1 MQRREFIRR
10 LGLLGAVAASTLF
23 SRGSLSAYPQKFP
36 VRLDPAKKFFIDVDG
51 NPCFASGECP
61 QLLVE
66 ALSEADTVL
75 YLDDRALRKINLMW
89 MIVADNKDGN
99 NPPVNFNG
107 DAPFSGADFTS
118 FNEPYWQHVDF
129 VINQCLLR
137 GITVLFM
144 PFFTGITSADGYH
157 DSLLTSSSAVLQGY
171 ANFISARYAAFP
183 NIIWALGGDADCQ
196 NTTAYSQL
204 DVFARAL
211 KAANPNR
218 LITFEAWNRR
228 GGTSGR
234 VSSTAGL
241 TVGLG
246 SVPSWLDINW
256 VYTLAGNAISNSQAA
271 YGAGLPCL
279 LGEDNYE
286 LENPGNGLT
295 TALQLRTEG
304 YGSILGGCVLGKLF
318 GSGEWAFNQANTG
331 FAVSSPSWQSQLNS
345 EGMQEHQIISRLF
358 RSRAFQ
364 NLVPDVAGTVMTV
377 CASGGCACAR
387 TSDGQSIIAYI
398 PPFTSI
404 WPFWKGLT
412 TSQTIT
418 IDMTKITD
426 SGNLANC
433 NWYNPRTAAVTN
445 IGTIANTGTHNFT
458 SPDSNDWVLVIDSHA
473 ANLRKP
479 GT

>member
-1 MQRREFIRR
+1 MVLEGDTFIRR

-129 VINQCLLR
+129 VMNQCLLR

-256 VYTLAGNAISNSQAA
+256 VYTLAGNAISDLQAA

-331 FAVSSPSWQSQLNS
+331 FAVSSPL
-345 EGMQEHQIISRLF
+345 L
-358 RSRAFQ
+358 A
-364 NLVPDVAGTVMTV
+364 
-377 CASGGCACAR
+377 
-387 TSDGQSIIAYI
+387 I
-398 PPFTSI
+398 P
-404 WPFWKGLT
+404 
-412 TSQTIT
+412 
-418 IDMTKITD
+418 
-426 SGNLANC
+426 A
-433 NWYNPRTAAVTN
+433 
-445 IGTIANTGTHNFT
+445 
-458 SPDSNDWVLVIDSHA
+458 
-473 ANLRKP
+473 
-479 GT
+479 

>member
-10 LGLLGAVAASTLF
+10 FGLLGAVAASTLF
-23 SRGSLSAYPQKFP
+23 SRGSLPAYPQKFP
-36 VRLDPAKKFFIDVDG
+36 VGLDPTKKFLIDGDG
-51 NPCFASGECP
+51 NPCFASGESP

-66 ALSEADTVL
+66 ALSNADTML
-75 YLDDRALRKINLMW
+75 YLDDRSLRKINLMW

-129 VINQCLLR
+129 VMNQCFLH

-157 DSLLTSSSAVLQGY
+157 DSLLASSTAVLQGY
-171 ANFISARYAAFP
+171 ADFISARYAAFP

-196 NTTAYSQL
+196 NATAYSQL
-204 DVFARAL
+204 DIFARAL

-218 LITFEAWNRR
+218 LITFEAFNTR
-228 GGTSGR
+228 GGSR

-256 VYTLAGNAISNSQAA
+256 VYTLAGNAISDSQVA

-295 TALQLRTEG
+295 TALDLRMEG

-318 GSGEWAFNQANTG
+318 GTGEWAFNQANTG

-345 EGMQEHQIISRLF
+345 EGMQEHQIMSRLF

-364 NLVPDVAGTVMTV
+364 KLVPDIAGTVMT
-377 CASGGCACAR
+377 AGAFGGCACAR

-398 PPFTSI
+398 PTKRA
-404 WPFWKGLT
+404 WYLATK
-412 TSQTIT
+412 QTIT

-426 SGNLANC
+426 SGNLASC
-433 NWYNPRTAAVTN
+433 NWYNPQTAAVTN

-473 ANLRKP
+473 ANLRTP